1 MSETGFV
8 RITDFEM
15 DDALTLQ
22 MLAEATG
29 ARATLIARLVRL
41 GLLETIGE
49 ATEEPLLPQRAIVRV
64 RRMQRLRRDLG
75 VNFTG
80 ASIILDL
87 VERLREMKRELAEV
101 RQRMGDSQ

>member
-1 MSETGFV
+1 MNETGFL

-15 DDALTLQ
+15 EDPLTLQ

-29 ARATLIARLVRL
+29 ARLTLITSLVRS
-41 GLLETIGE
+41 GLLETMGGSK
-49 ATEEPLLPQRAIVRV
+49 AEPLVPQRAIVRL

-87 VERLREMKRELAEV
+87 VERVEEMKRELAEIRKV
-101 RQRMGDSQ
+101 GTR

>member
-29 ARATLIARLVRL
+29 ARATLIARLIRL
-41 GLLETIGE
+41 GLIETIGE
-49 ATEEPLLPQRAIVRV
+49 GTDEPLLPQRTIVRV

-87 VERLREMKRELAEV
+87 VERMGQMKRELSEM
-101 RQRMGDSQ
+101 RQRTGE

>member
-1 MSETGFV
+1 MNETGFL

-15 DDALTLQ
+15 EDPLTLQ

-29 ARATLIARLVRL
+29 ARLTLITSLVRS
-41 GLLETIGE
+41 GLLETLGSK
-49 ATEEPLLPQRAIVRV
+49 TEPLVPQRTIVRL

-80 ASIILDL
+80 AAIILDL
-87 VERLREMKRELAEV
+87 VERVEEMKRQLAAT
-101 RQRMGDSQ
+101 RQVGAR